1 MRNVHTEGGLTMR
14 IKIDLIA
21 LRNFKGATDKKYT
34 FGEVTNV
41 YGANGSGKTRLFDA
55 FLWLL
60 FGKDHLDRK
69 DYEVKSYGRA
79 NAEDECSVEAV
90 LEIDGKPTTLKRAL
104 VEDWVK
110 PRGQAEKVYK
120 GNHTE
125 CWWNGTPV
133 KVGEYAKKVS
143 ELVTEDLFKMITN
156 PHHFTALNWKVQ
168 REMLFRMAEVRS
180 DMEIASERAEFAE
193 LAEVLSGK
201 TLEDWSKELRTQKQL
216 LKRDLEGIAP
226 KIAQVD
232 KMRPEVQDWDALQ
245 QQLAATEDEIGKI
258 DLLLADRMEAQK
270 AAAKEYDAK
279 LADMRVE
286 RVQIQEQIEKLV
298 SDAKKDEWKRVKD
311 ANEERVKLSSQ
322 LSKLQSE
329 QQVLSADAE
338 HAGRQVI
345 AYEGEIEEMDRKLA
359 ALRQEWQERAAQEY
373 TESTCPTCG
382 QIWPLHIAASKQE
395 TFNRRK
401 AADLEALNAKG
412 KALNADK
419 AVLEGKQRAAQEKA
433 EEKKMEAE
441 SLSVQ
446 IDNLSSQI
454 SQMQTEQP
462 REIAEDMVEGVLELK
477 AKVQAIDEAYNELI
491 KNHTTPSAPEK
502 ELNRKRDLLQK
513 RDDLKA
519 ELVKKKFIAKC
530 DEEIASLRAEE
541 KSLAQNLA
549 DLEKSEYTIQLFTQA
564 KIDEAERKINALFSV
579 VSFKLFDKT
588 IEGNPV
594 ETCEA
599 MVLGRPYGTIN
610 NASQIN
616 AGLDIIRTLSKAYD
630 VYAPIFIDNRESV
643 TYILPMETQ
652 IINLVVS
659 ENDTELRITTN

>member
-1 MRNVHTEGGLTMR
+1 MK
-14 IKIDLIA
+14 IKIETIT

-34 FGEVTNV
+34 FGEVTFV

-60 FGKDHLDRK
+60 FGNDHLDRK

-90 LEIDGKPTTLKRAL
+90 LEIDGKQTTIKRAL

-201 TLEDWSKELRTQKQL
+201 TLEDWQKELRTQKQL

-232 KMRPEVQDWDALQ
+232 IMRPELQDWDALQ
-245 QQLAATEDEIGKI
+245 QQLAATEDEISKI

-270 AAAKEYDAK
+270 AAAKEFDAK
-279 LADMRVE
+279 IADMNVVRA
-286 RVQIQEQIEKLV
+286 QILRQMSELLTNAKIDEK
-298 SDAKKDEWKRVKD
+298 KRVAL
-311 ANEERVKLSSQ
+311 ANEQRNTLASQ
-322 LSKLQSE
+322 RSELHSK
-329 QQVLSADAE
+329 QQMLSAEAE
-338 HAGRQVI
+338 YAERQAR
-345 AYEGEIEEMDRKLA
+345 AYAGEIEDIDKKLA

-395 TFNRRK
+395 TFNKRK

-412 KALNADK
+412 KALNAEK
-419 AVLEGKQRAAQEKA
+419 VALHEKQLAALSEH
-433 EEKKMEAE
+433 EETAKEAKR
-441 SLSVQ
+441 LSIQ
-446 IDNLSSQI
+446 IDDLNSQI

-491 KNHTTPSAPEK
+491 KSHTTPSAPEK

-530 DEEIASLRAEE
+530 DEEIASLREEE
-541 KSLAQNLA
+541 KSLAQKLA
-549 DLEKSEYTIQLFTQA
+549 DLEKSEHTIQLFTQA